1 MNASNKPYSE
11 SCDENKQPILAV
23 IRPLF
28 AASRSVLEIGS
39 GTGQHAVF
47 FAEAMPQLTW
57 HTSDREENHPGI
69 RAWLNESQAPNILPP
84 IALDVITGPWPQTAY
99 DAVFSANTAHIMG
112 HDEVAAMFRGVA
124 TVLKVDGLF
133 ALYGPFNYGGRY
145 TSESNAR
152 FDQWLKSRDPRSCIK
167 NFDDLSAMAS
177 ELCLELVQD
186 NEMPA
191 NNRILVWQRVAE
203 PQVS

>member
-1 MNASNKPYSE
+1 MKAANKPYSG

-23 IRPLF
+23 IGPLF
-28 AASRSVLEIGS
+28 ASARSVLEIGS

-47 FAEAMPQLTW
+47 FANAMPHLTW
-57 HTSDREENHPGI
+57 QTSDREENHPGI
-69 RAWLNESQAPNILPP
+69 HAWLNESQSPNLQPP
-84 IALDVITGPWPQTAY
+84 LTLDVNSDHWPQATY

-124 TVLKVDGLF
+124 KTLKVEGLF
-133 ALYGPFNYGGRY
+133 VLYGPFNYAGRY

-167 NFDDLSAMAS
+167 DFDDLNAMA
-177 ELCLELVQD
+177 LQLGLELVQD
-186 NEMPA
+186 YEMPV
-191 NNRILVWQRVAE
+191 NNRIFVWKRVL
-203 PQVS
+203 